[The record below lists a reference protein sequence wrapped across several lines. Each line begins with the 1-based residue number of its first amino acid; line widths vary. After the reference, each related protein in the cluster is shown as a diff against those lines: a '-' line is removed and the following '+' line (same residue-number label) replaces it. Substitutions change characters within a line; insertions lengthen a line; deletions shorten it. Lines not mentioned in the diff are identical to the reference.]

1 MSNNEPVQA
10 CDLVIFGTKGDLTR
24 RKLLPSLYRLEKS
37 RSLHAES
44 TITGVGRAD
53 WDRKT
58 YVGFVREALNAFLKE
73 EMDEEVWSRF
83 AERLDFCPLDV
94 NDAEGFSALKEKVD
108 QEKRITINY
117 FAMPPATFSA
127 ICEGLASASLHLP
140 PTRIVMEK
148 PLGNS
153 LETFRE
159 INDVVNRYFD
169 ESQVYRIDH
178 YLGKETVLNLL
189 ALRFSNSLFLNNW
202 DNRSIEHVQ
211 ITVAEEVGIEGRW
224 GYFDRAGQMRD
235 MVQSHLLQILTMVT
249 MSPPPDLSARAI
261 RDEKV
266 KLLRSLRR
274 IDRSNIRDKVVRGQY
289 TGGLIND
296 QKVPGYPE
304 EEGADKK
311 SQTETFV
318 SVRVDIDNWRWA
330 GVPFYLRTGKRM
342 PVKMSEIVIY
352 FKKPQLN
359 LFSASHK
366 ELPQNKL
373 TIRLQPDEGMDLEI
387 LNKIP
392 GLDHKHHLQI
402 TKLDLSY
409 SDTFAEPKL
418 ADAYDRLLLECM
430 RGIQALFLSRDEVE
444 AAWEWVDS
452 ITHTWDTNNTPL
464 RPYQAGT
471 WGPLASVEN
480 ISREGH
486 EWNEFS

>member
-1 MSNNEPVQA
+1 
-10 CDLVIFGTKGDLTR
+10 
-24 RKLLPSLYRLEKS
+24 
-37 RSLHAES
+37 
-44 TITGVGRAD
+44 
-53 WDRKT
+53 
-58 YVGFVREALNAFLKE
+58 
-73 EMDEEVWSRF
+73 
-83 AERLDFCPLDV
+83 
-94 NDAEGFSALKEKVD
+94 
-108 QEKRITINY
+108 
-117 FAMPPATFSA
+117 
-127 ICEGLASASLHLP
+127 
-140 PTRIVMEK
+140 
-148 PLGNS
+148 
-153 LETFRE
+153 
-159 INDVVNRYFD
+159 
-169 ESQVYRIDH
+169 
-178 YLGKETVLNLL
+178 
-189 ALRFSNSLFLNNW
+189 
-202 DNRSIEHVQ
+202 
-211 ITVAEEVGIEGRW
+211 
-224 GYFDRAGQMRD
+224 
-235 MVQSHLLQILTMVT
+235 
-249 MSPPPDLSARAI
+249 
-261 RDEKV
+261 
-266 KLLRSLRR
+266 
-274 IDRSNIRDKVVRGQY
+274 
-289 TGGLIND
+289 
-296 QKVPGYPE
+296 
-304 EEGADKK
+304 
-311 SQTETFV
+311 
-318 SVRVDIDNWRWA
+318 
-330 GVPFYLRTGKRM
+330 
-342 PVKMSEIVIY
+342 MSEIVIY